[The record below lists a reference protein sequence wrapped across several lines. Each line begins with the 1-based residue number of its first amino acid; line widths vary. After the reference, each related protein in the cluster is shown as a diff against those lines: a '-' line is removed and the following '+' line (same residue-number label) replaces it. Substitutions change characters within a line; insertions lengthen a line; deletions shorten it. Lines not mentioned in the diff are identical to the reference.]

1 MAAPRWPFSRAAPGI
16 GLYTTPLKS
25 IRSSFSSRAFPV
37 VLPCPPD
44 SGPLQRFPVPT
55 AFPVVVQIPGFSANP
70 AASTSLGVPVVLQC
84 PWILGLYNGF
94 HFPQGFPWF
103 SVSLDSGPLHRL
115 RLSKAF
121 PVVLQSPRNLGL
133 CRVRPSPD
141 LFSPAFPVL
150 LQCPWIL
157 GLSNAFY
164 FIAFPMVFPCPRI
177 PGLYTGFHFPRRF
190 PWVCRVPGFW
200 ASSANPTS
208 HGISHGFSS
217 GPGFKKRK
225 KKALAYHSLQASESL
240 SRETIKQHHR

>member
-115 RLSKAF
+115 RLSEAFSRGFAKSPESGPLSCASLPRSILPGVSRALAVPLDSGPLQRFPLSTAF
-121 PVVLQSPRNLGL
+121 PMGLQSPR
-133 CRVRPSPD
+133 
-141 LFSPAFPVL
+141 
-150 LQCPWIL
+150 IL
-157 GLSNAFY
+157 GLYSDS
-164 FIAFPMVFPCPRI
+164 
-177 PGLYTGFHFPRRF
+177 HFPLRF
-190 PWVCRVPGFW
+190 PWFFPVAPDSGPR
-200 ASSANPTS
+200 
-208 HGISHGFSS
+208 HGF
-217 GPGFKKRK
+217 P
-225 KKALAYHSLQASESL
+225 L
-240 SRETIKQHHR
+240 STEFPLVFQ